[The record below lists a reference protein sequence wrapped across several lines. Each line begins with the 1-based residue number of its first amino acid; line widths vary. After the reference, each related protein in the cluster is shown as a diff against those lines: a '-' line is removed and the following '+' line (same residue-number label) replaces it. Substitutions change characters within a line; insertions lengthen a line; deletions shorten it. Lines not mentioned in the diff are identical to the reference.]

1 MKILLNI
8 FSAIISYLLFIL
20 SFCGFFL
27 FSLSIIDKTSDSTST
42 LFVVILWAFFIWI
55 TFSILYSFQ
64 KRIRDYIDSNY
75 MVSFGMIFDLV
86 IYFTVFP
93 LAQEGVI
100 LFPETDSITLLIII
114 CISIIILLYAMGILI
129 MKNIYSK
136 YRKKYPIQLD
146 NTEKILKD

>member
-27 FSLSIIDKTSDSTST
+27 FFLYIVGETSNSTYR
-42 LFVVILWAFFIWI
+42 LFAVILWAFFIWI

-75 MVSFGMIFDLV
+75 MVSFGMIFDLL
-86 IYFTVFP
+86 IYLFP
-93 LAQEGVI
+93 LTQESVV
-100 LFPETDSITLLIII
+100 LFPKTDSITLLIII

>member
-27 FSLSIIDKTSDSTST
+27 FFLYIIGETSNNTYI
-42 LFVVILWAFFIWI
+42 LFAVILWAFFIWI

-75 MVSFGMIFDLV
+75 MVSLGMTFDLL
-86 IYFTVFP
+86 IYLFP
-93 LAQEGVI
+93 LTQKGVI

-136 YRKKYPIQLD
+136 YRKKYPIQLN
-146 NTEKILKD
+146 NTEKIFKD